1 MGAVILMASE
11 APNAGFARSL
21 GLLDVVMVGVA
32 SMIGGAI
39 FVLVGPGLA
48 EAGPALMIAF
58 LINGIITIFTAFTY
72 AELSSA
78 LPDTGGGYRWVREG
92 LPRPNAFLSG
102 WMSWFAHTIAGSL
115 YAVAFASFFVHLLD
129 IAGIMESSAGLEKG
143 FAALAIVVFTFVNVR
158 GTSHTGK
165 VGSAITITQISI
177 IGILI
182 IAALFAMAF
191 TNPQWPENFEDF
203 MPHGISGLVI
213 AMGLTFIAF
222 EGYEVIA
229 QTGNELKNPKKNIPR
244 AIFISLLVVITIYIL
259 FTFAFIGGLSS
270 EEVGQ
275 PSWQFIGSFGELGII
290 EAAKSFMPFGV
301 IIVLVGGFV
310 STLAALNATA
320 YSSSRVSYAMGAHYN
335 LPHFFGRISQRY
347 KTPVISTIA
356 SGIIMLIMAVSLDLT
371 ELAFAASVMFLFLF
385 AQVNY
390 AAITIRRLYGKKL
403 DYTFKT
409 PFFPLI
415 PTLGMLSA
423 FGLSLYLLFTQP
435 GSWAIAITW
444 IIIGFVIYKGYTSK
458 KEIEHYAPLVYN
470 QGPQER
476 KEYRILIIYN
486 PKHVTDYFK
495 IANAIAKEKDSE
507 ISFLSVVRIPV
518 HLPLAASS
526 KVAESEIEEFNE
538 LKKSIP
544 QSIRHRYLVRISHDE
559 TEAILATVEE
569 QGINIVIVDFAFLR
583 NNRKLLSLSTCD
595 FLGVRLGKN
604 FDEDLANVVVSY
616 DKGRH
621 SDLGLKIANAIAKEY
636 KSRVRVVRCV
646 VEKPETE
653 LEIMNRINEMMFDL
667 DMKRV
672 FFEKV
677 YPKSKNVS
685 PSLLENFDKFPNE
698 LVILGAGNQADQ
710 AFSPKTMEIID
721 KSKKSVFVVR
731 DHRFSEFHARRFW
744 KIISSRL
751 RENRHIY
758 RIYVDIVHLG
768 YSLKARRA
776 QRYDEEYFDSKLK
789 K

>member
-1 MGAVILMASE
+1 MASE

>member
-1 MGAVILMASE
+1 MATD
-11 APNAGFARSL
+11 APNGEFARNL
-21 GLLDVVMVGVA
+21 NLLDVVMVGVA
-32 SMIGGAI
+32 AMIGGAI
-39 FVLVGPGLA
+39 FVLVGPGMD
-48 EAGPALMIAF
+48 EAGPALMVAF

-115 YAVAFASFFVHLLD
+115 YAVAFASFFAHLLD
-129 IAGIMESSAGLEKG
+129 TANIIESSEGLEKG
-143 FAALAIVVFTFVNVR
+143 FAALAIIIFTFVNIR

-165 VGSAITITQISI
+165 VGSAITITQITI
-177 IGILI
+177 IGLLI
-182 IAALFAMAF
+182 VTALFAMAF
-191 TNPQWPENFEDF
+191 TNPTWPGNFEDF
-203 MPHGISGLVI
+203 MPHGVPGLVI

-229 QTGNELKNPKKNIPR
+229 QTGNELRNPKKNIPR
-244 AIFISLLVVITIYIL
+244 AIFISLLVVIAIYIL

-270 EEVGQ
+270 ETVGQ

-290 EAAKSFMPFGV
+290 EAAKHFMPFGAL
-301 IIVLVGGFV
+301 IVLAGGFI
-310 STLAALNATA
+310 STLAALNATT
-320 YSSSRVSYAMGAHYN
+320 YSSSRVSYAMGTHYN
-335 LPHFFGRISQRY
+335 LPHFFGRINPKY
-347 KTPVISTIA
+347 KTPVVSTIA
-356 SGIIMLIMAVSLDLT
+356 SGIIMLIMALSLDLT
-371 ELAFAASVMFLFLF
+371 ALAFAASVMFLFLF

-403 DYTFKT
+403 DYAFKT

-423 FGLSLYLLFTQP
+423 FGLSVYLLITQP
-435 GSWAIAITW
+435 NSWAIAITW
-444 IIIGFVIYKGYTSK
+444 IVIGFVIYKGYTSK

-470 QGPQER
+470 QGPKER

-486 PKHVTDYFK
+486 PKYVTEFFK
-495 IANAIAKEKDSE
+495 IASALAKEKEAE
-507 ISFLSVVRIPV
+507 IAFLSVVRIPV

-526 KVAESEIEEFNE
+526 KVAESEIDEFNE

-544 QSIRHRYLVRISHDE
+544 QSIRHRYMVRISHDE

-569 QGINIVIVDFAFLR
+569 QGINIVVVDFAFLR

-604 FDEDLANVVVSY
+604 FDQDLTNVVVSY

-621 SDLGLKIANAIAKEY
+621 SDLGLKVANAISKENQS
-636 KSRVRVVRCV
+636 KIRVVRCV
-646 VEKPETE
+646 VETPETE

-667 DMKRV
+667 EMKKV
-672 FFEKV
+672 NFEKV

-685 PSLLENFDKFPNE
+685 PSLLENFDKVENE
-698 LVILGAGNQADQ
+698 LIILGAGNQADQ
-710 AFSPKTMEIID
+710 AFSPKTIEIVD

-731 DHRFSEFHARRFW
+731 DHRFSEFHARTFW
-744 KIISSRL
+744 KIISSRM

-758 RIYVDIVHLG
+758 RMYVDIVHLG

-776 QRYDEEYFDSKLK
+776 ERYDEEYFDSKLK
-789 K
+789 R

>member
-1 MGAVILMASE
+1 MASE
-11 APNAGFARSL
+11 TPDAGFARNL

-32 SMIGGAI
+32 AMIGGAI
-39 FVLVGPGLA
+39 FVLVGPGMA
-48 EAGPALMIAF
+48 AAGPALMIAF

-115 YAVAFASFFVHLLD
+115 YAVAFASFFVHLL
-129 IAGIMESSAGLEKG
+129 ATANLVESSVWLEKG
-143 FAALAIVVFTFVNVR
+143 FAALAVVIFTFINVR
-158 GTSHTGK
+158 GTSPTSK
-165 VGSAITITQISI
+165 VGNAITITQITI
-177 IGILI
+177 IGLLI
-182 IAALFAMAF
+182 VAAVFAMAF
-191 TNPQWPENFEDF
+191 TNSSWPANFEDF
-203 MPHGISGLVI
+203 FPKGISGLVI

-244 AIFISLLVVITIYIL
+244 AIFISLLVVIAIYIL
-259 FTFAFIGGLSS
+259 FAFSFIGGLSS
-270 EEVGQ
+270 QTLGQ
-275 PSWQFIGSFGELGII
+275 PSWEFIGSFGELGIV
-290 EAAKSFMPFGV
+290 EAAKSFLPFGAL
-301 IIVLVGGFV
+301 IVLAGGIV
-310 STLAALNATA
+310 STLAALNATT
-320 YSSSRVSYAMGAHYN
+320 YSSSRVSYAMGTHYN
-335 LPHFFGRISQRY
+335 LPHYFGKINPKY
-347 KTPVISTIA
+347 KTPVFATVA
-356 SGIIMLIMAVSLDLT
+356 SGIIMLVLAVSLDLT
-371 ELAFAASVMFLFLF
+371 AIAFAASVMFLFLF

-403 DYTFKT
+403 GYTFKT

-423 FGLSLYLLFTQP
+423 FGLSVYLLITEP
-435 GSWAIAITW
+435 NSWVIAIIW

-470 QGPQER
+470 QGPKER

-486 PKHVTDYFK
+486 PKYVSSFFK
-495 IANAIAKEKDSE
+495 IANALAQEKEGEIA
-507 ISFLSVVRIPV
+507 FLGVVRIPV

-544 QSIRHRYLVRISHDE
+544 QSIRHRYMVRISHDE
-559 TEAILATVEE
+559 TDAILATVEE
-569 QGINIVIVDFAFLR
+569 QGINIVIVDFSFLR

-595 FLGVRLGKN
+595 FIGVRLGEN
-604 FDEDLANVVVSY
+604 FEGDLANVVVSY

-621 SDLGLKIANAIAKEY
+621 SDLGLRIANAVSKEHDS
-636 KSRVRVVRCV
+636 KIRVVRGV
-646 VEKPETE
+646 VETPETE

-667 DMKRV
+667 EMKKV

-685 PSLLENFDKFPNE
+685 PSLLENFEKVPSE
-698 LVILGAGNQADQ
+698 LIILGAGNQADQ
-710 AFSPKTMEIID
+710 AFSPKTLEIVD
-721 KSKKSVFVVR
+721 KSKKSIFVIR
-731 DHRFSEFHARRFW
+731 DHQFSEFHARRFW
-744 KIISSRL
+744 RIISSRL

-758 RIYVDIVHLG
+758 RLYVDVVHLG
-768 YSLKARRA
+768 YTLKARRA
-776 QRYDEEYFDSKLK
+776 RRYDEEYFDSKLK
-789 K
+789 

>member
-1 MGAVILMASE
+1 MATN
-11 APNAGFARSL
+11 APSGEFARNL

-32 SMIGGAI
+32 AMIGGAI
-39 FVLVGPGLA
+39 FVLVGPGMA
-48 EAGPALMIAF
+48 EAGPALMVAF

-115 YAVAFASFFVHLLD
+115 YAVAFASFFAHLLD
-129 IAGIMESSAGLEKG
+129 SAKIIESSVGLEKG
-143 FAALAIVVFTFVNVR
+143 LAALAIIIFTFINIR

-165 VGSAITITQISI
+165 VGSAITISQITI
-177 IGILI
+177 IGLLI
-182 IAALFAMAF
+182 VAALFAMVF
-191 TNPQWPENFEDF
+191 TNPSWSSNFEDF
-203 MPHGISGLVI
+203 MPHGVSGLVI

-229 QTGNELKNPKKNIPR
+229 QTGSELKNPKKNIPR
-244 AIFISLLVVITIYIL
+244 AIFISLLVVIAIYIL

-270 EEVGQ
+270 ETAGQ
-275 PSWQFIGSFGELGII
+275 PSWQFIGSFGELGIV
-290 EAAKSFMPFGV
+290 EAAKNFLPFGAL
-301 IIVLVGGFV
+301 IVLAGGFI
-310 STLAALNATA
+310 STLAALNATT
-320 YSSSRVSYAMGAHYN
+320 YSSSRVSYAMGTHYN
-335 LPHFFGRISQRY
+335 LPHFFGRISPKY

-356 SGIIMLIMAVSLDLT
+356 SGIIMLIMALSLDLT
-371 ELAFAASVMFLFLF
+371 ALAFAASVMFLFLF

-403 DYTFKT
+403 DYAFKT

-423 FGLSLYLLFTQP
+423 FGLSVYLLITEP
-435 GSWAIAITW
+435 NSWVIAIAW
-444 IIIGFVIYKGYTSK
+444 IVIGFVIYKGYTSK

-470 QGPQER
+470 QGPKER

-486 PKHVTDYFK
+486 PKYVTDFFK
-495 IANAIAKEKDSE
+495 IANALAQEKEAE
-507 ISFLSVVRIPV
+507 VAFLSVVRIPV
-518 HLPLAASS
+518 HLPLSASS

-569 QGINIVIVDFAFLR
+569 QGINIVIMDFAFLR

-595 FLGVRLGKN
+595 FLGVRLGRN
-604 FDEDLANVVVSY
+604 FDQDLANVVVAY
-616 DKGRH
+616 DKSRH
-621 SDLGLKIANAIAKEY
+621 SDLGLKIANAMSKEHES
-636 KSRVRVVRCV
+636 KVRVVRCV
-646 VEKPETE
+646 VETPETE
-653 LEIMNRINEMMFDL
+653 LEIMNRINETMFDL
-667 DMKRV
+667 EMKRV
-672 FFEKV
+672 NFEKV
-677 YPKSKNVS
+677 YPKSKKVS
-685 PSLLENFDKFPNE
+685 PSLLENFEKAENE

-710 AFSPKTMEIID
+710 AFSPKTMEIVD
-721 KSKKSVFVVR
+721 RSKKSIFVVR
-731 DHRFSEFHARRFW
+731 DHRFSEFHARTFW

-758 RIYVDIVHLG
+758 RMYVDIAHLG

-776 QRYDEEYFDSKLK
+776 ERYDEEYFDSKIK

>member
-1 MGAVILMASE
+1 MASDT
-11 APNAGFARSL
+11 PNAGLARNL

-32 SMIGGAI
+32 AMIGGAI
-39 FVLVGPGLA
+39 FVLVGPGMA

-129 IAGIMESSAGLEKG
+129 IANLVESTPWLEKG
-143 FAALAIVVFTFVNVR
+143 FAALAVVIFTFINVR
-158 GTSHTGK
+158 GTSPTSK
-165 VGSAITITQISI
+165 VGNAITITQITI
-177 IGILI
+177 IGLLI
-182 IAALFAMAF
+182 VAAVFAMAF
-191 TNPQWPENFEDF
+191 VNPSWPSNFEDF
-203 MPHGISGLVI
+203 FPKGISGLVI

-229 QTGNELKNPKKNIPR
+229 QTGNELRNPKKNIPR
-244 AIFISLLVVITIYIL
+244 AIFISLLVVIAIYIL
-259 FTFAFIGGLSS
+259 FTFSFIGGLSS
-270 EEVGQ
+270 QTVGH
-275 PSWQFIGSFGELGII
+275 PSWEFIGSFGELGIV
-290 EAAKSFMPFGV
+290 EAAKNFLPFGALIV
-301 IIVLVGGFV
+301 IAGGIV
-310 STLAALNATA
+310 STLAALNATT
-320 YSSSRVSYAMGAHYN
+320 YSSSRVSYAMGTHYN
-335 LPHFFGRISQRY
+335 LPHFFGKINPKY
-347 KTPVISTIA
+347 KTPVFATVA
-356 SGIIMLIMAVSLDLT
+356 SGVIMLVMAVSLDLT
-371 ELAFAASVMFLFLF
+371 EIAFAASVMFLFLF

-403 DYTFKT
+403 DYAFKT

-423 FGLSLYLLFTQP
+423 FGLSVYLLITEP
-435 GSWAIAITW
+435 SSWVIAILW
-444 IIIGFVIYKGYTSK
+444 IIIGFVIYKGYTAK

-470 QGPQER
+470 QGPKER

-486 PKHVTDYFK
+486 PKYVASFFK
-495 IANAIAKEKDSE
+495 IANALAQEKEGE
-507 ISFLSVVRIPV
+507 ISFLGVVRIPV

-544 QSIRHRYLVRISHDE
+544 QSIRHRYMVRISHDE
-559 TEAILATVEE
+559 TDAILATVEE
-569 QGINIVIVDFAFLR
+569 QGINIVIVDFSFLR

-595 FLGVRLGKN
+595 FIGVRLGNN
-604 FDEDLANVVVSY
+604 FEEDLANVVVSY

-621 SDLGLKIANAIAKEY
+621 SDLGLRVANAVSKEHDS
-636 KSRVRVVRCV
+636 KIRVVRGV
-646 VEKPETE
+646 VETPETE

-667 DMKRV
+667 EMKKV

-685 PSLLENFDKFPNE
+685 PSLLENFEKVSSE
-698 LVILGAGNQADQ
+698 LIILGAGNQADQ
-710 AFSPKTMEIID
+710 AFSPKTLEIVD
-721 KSKKSVFVVR
+721 KSKKSIFVIR
-731 DHRFSEFHARRFW
+731 DHRFSEFHARTFW

-751 RENRHIY
+751 RENRHVY
-758 RIYVDIVHLG
+758 RLYVDIVHLG
-768 YSLKARRA
+768 YTLKARRA

-789 K
+789 

>member
-1 MGAVILMASE
+1 MASE
-11 APNAGFARSL
+11 TPDAGFARNL

-32 SMIGGAI
+32 AMIGGAI
-39 FVLVGPGLA
+39 FVLVGPGMA

-129 IAGIMESSAGLEKG
+129 TANLVESSVWLEKG
-143 FAALAIVVFTFVNVR
+143 FAALAVVIFTFINVR
-158 GTSHTGK
+158 GTSPTSK
-165 VGSAITITQISI
+165 VGNAITITQITI
-177 IGILI
+177 IGLLI
-182 IAALFAMAF
+182 VAAVFAMAF
-191 TNPQWPENFEDF
+191 TNSSWPANFEDF
-203 MPHGISGLVI
+203 FPKGISGLVI

-244 AIFISLLVVITIYIL
+244 AIFISLLVVIAIYIL
-259 FTFAFIGGLSS
+259 FAFSFIGGLSS
-270 EEVGQ
+270 QTLGQ
-275 PSWQFIGSFGELGII
+275 PSWEFIGSFGELGIV
-290 EAAKSFMPFGV
+290 EAAKSFLPFGAL
-301 IIVLVGGFV
+301 IVLAGGIV
-310 STLAALNATA
+310 STLAALNATT
-320 YSSSRVSYAMGAHYN
+320 YSSSRVSYAMGTHYN
-335 LPHFFGRISQRY
+335 LPHFFGKINPKY
-347 KTPVISTIA
+347 KTPAFATVA
-356 SGIIMLIMAVSLDLT
+356 SGVIMLVMAVSLDLT
-371 ELAFAASVMFLFLF
+371 EIAFAASVMFLFLF

-415 PTLGMLSA
+415 PTLGILSTV
-423 FGLSLYLLFTQP
+423 GLSVYLLITQP
-435 GSWAIAITW
+435 NSWLIAIIW
-444 IIIGFVIYKGYTSK
+444 IIIGFIIYKGYTAK

-470 QGPQER
+470 QGPKER
-476 KEYRILIIYN
+476 KEYRVLIIYN
-486 PKHVTDYFK
+486 PKYVANFFK
-495 IANAIAKEKDSE
+495 IANALAQEKEGE
-507 ISFLSVVRIPV
+507 ISFLGVVRIPV

-526 KVAESEIEEFNE
+526 KVAESEIEEFND

-544 QSIRHRYLVRISHDE
+544 QSIRHRYMVRISHDE
-559 TEAILATVEE
+559 TDAILATVEE
-569 QGINIVIVDFAFLR
+569 QGINIVIVDFSFLR

-595 FLGVRLGKN
+595 FIGVRLGEN
-604 FDEDLANVVVSY
+604 FEGDLANVVVSY

-621 SDLGLKIANAIAKEY
+621 SDLGLRVANAVSKEHDS
-636 KSRVRVVRCV
+636 KIRVVRGV
-646 VEKPETE
+646 VETPETE

-667 DMKRV
+667 EMKKV

-685 PSLLENFDKFPNE
+685 PSLLENFEKVPSE
-698 LVILGAGNQADQ
+698 LIILGAGNQADQ
-710 AFSPKTMEIID
+710 AFSPKTLEIVD
-721 KSKKSVFVVR
+721 KSKKSIFVIR
-731 DHRFSEFHARRFW
+731 DHQFSEFHARRFW
-744 KIISSRL
+744 RIISSRL

-758 RIYVDIVHLG
+758 RLYVDVVHFG
-768 YSLKARRA
+768 YALKARHA
-776 QRYDEEYFDSKLK
+776 QRYDEEYFDSKTK
-789 K
+789 

>member
-1 MGAVILMASE
+1 MASE

-39 FVLVGPGLA
+39 FVLVGPGMA

-143 FAALAIVVFTFVNVR
+143 LAALAIVVFTFVNVR

-244 AIFISLLVVITIYIL
+244 AIFISLLVVIAIYIL

-320 YSSSRVSYAMGAHYN
+320 YSSSRVSYAMGVHYN
-335 LPHFFGRISQRY
+335 LPYFFGRISPRY

-371 ELAFAASVMFLFLF
+371 KLAFAASVMFLFLF

-403 DYTFKT
+403 DYAFKT

-621 SDLGLKIANAIAKEY
+621 SDLGLKIANAIAKEH

-646 VEKPETE
+646 VETPETE

-667 DMKRV
+667 EMKRV

-685 PSLLENFDKFPNE
+685 PSLLENFDKIPNE

-721 KSKKSVFVVR
+721 KSKKSIFVVR